1 MPGSARERLIADLK
15 EHYRFQARDL
25 TSVRN
30 RVGAIEREAVAA
42 ERARIKSRA
51 EAYWAADFITEEE
64 WDRVYRFIG
73 EEPL

>member
-1 MPGSARERLIADLK
+1 MPGSARERLVAEYAPTGKNGELVDPEFSVDLDAV
-15 EHYRFQARDL
+15 EA
-25 TSVRN
+25 
-30 RVGAIEREAVAA
+30 EAVAA

-64 WDRVYRFIG
+64 WDRVCRFIG